1 MLARLL
7 GSRGLW
13 RSNGAE
19 PAREVGEAGFHGG
32 AGRGPQKFSGLVKG
46 TLICKVGEACLSPQQ
61 GDFRIWTVHGSASN
75 GVGLGSWEGQ
85 AAEWGEAQRGARDK
99 GAQDVILRHG
109 CELGRE
115 WMVRQVVLKAKLQAS
130 PDLQRR
136 VPRGLD

>member
-7 GSRGLW
+7 GSRDLW

-75 GVGLGSWEGQ
+75 GVGLG
-85 AAEWGEAQRGARDK
+85 
-99 GAQDVILRHG
+99 
-109 CELGRE
+109 ELGGPG
-115 WMVRQVVLKAKLQAS
+115 S
-130 PDLQRR
+130 R
-136 VPRGLD
+136 VGRGPERSQGQGCSGRNPETWL

>member
-32 AGRGPQKFSGLVKG
+32 AGRGPQKVSGLVKG

-61 GDFRIWTVHGSASN
+61 GDFTIWTVHGSASN
-75 GVGLGSWEGQ
+75 GEGLG
-85 AAEWGEAQRGARDK
+85 
-99 GAQDVILRHG
+99 
-109 CELGRE
+109 ELGRT
-115 WMVRQVVLKAKLQAS
+115 RQQS
-130 PDLQRR
+130 GER
-136 VPRGLD
+136 PRGEPGTRVLRT